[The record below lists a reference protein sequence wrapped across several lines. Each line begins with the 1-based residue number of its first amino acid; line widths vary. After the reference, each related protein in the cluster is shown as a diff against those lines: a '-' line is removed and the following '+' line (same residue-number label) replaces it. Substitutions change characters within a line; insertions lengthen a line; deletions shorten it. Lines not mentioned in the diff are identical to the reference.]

1 MRGGVY
7 GVRCLAGQ
15 RERPGALVRMS
26 IRLSICVSVGAL
38 WELAAYCGSPVGG
51 LCAPVHEKRP
61 RERPPLPVAADGR
74 FAAAHTPVGDD
85 DRGGEGR
92 VCRRAGRREGERK
105 RVDARRN
112 EDKTRV
118 KQRGQR
124 RPGMGM
130 ILHLSFLSSGF
141 PFYSV
146 LSFSLFVHLSA
157 SVFVYMGVCIA
168 VCQYTSDMI
177 TKYNHRRT
185 GERRALCQ

>member
-1 MRGGVY
+1 MERSSIHDIQAANAGLESWNKRGRWEGGGVY

-85 DRGGEGR
+85 DREG
-92 VCRRAGRREGERK
+92 EGER
-105 RVDARRN
+105 VGE
-112 EDKTRV
+112 EDGCV
-118 KQRGQR
+118 G
-124 RPGMGM
+124 G
-130 ILHLSFLSSGF
+130 
-141 PFYSV
+141 
-146 LSFSLFVHLSA
+146 
-157 SVFVYMGVCIA
+157 
-168 VCQYTSDMI
+168 
-177 TKYNHRRT
+177 
-185 GERRALCQ
+185 

>member
-1 MRGGVY
+1 MY

-85 DRGGEGR
+85 DREGEGR
-92 VCRRAGRREGERK
+92 RTAVSADRLERERK

-112 EDKTRV
+112 EDKTGV

-130 ILHLSFLSSGF
+130 ILHLSPSFLSSF
-141 PFYSV
+141 LSLSALF
-146 LSFSLFVHLSA
+146 SFSLCPSLCLCLCVYGCLYRCLSI
-157 SVFVYMGVCIA
+157 Y
-168 VCQYTSDMI
+168 
-177 TKYNHRRT
+177 
-185 GERRALCQ
+185 ERYDHQV

>member
-1 MRGGVY
+1 MNEDGKTNARYARTYEGRAREARYVQAANAGLESCNKKRGRWERGGVY

-85 DRGGEGR
+85 GRGGEGR
-92 VCRRAGRREGERK
+92 VCRRVGRKG
-105 RVDARRN
+105 
-112 EDKTRV
+112 
-118 KQRGQR
+118 RGN
-124 RPGMGM
+124 
-130 ILHLSFLSSGF
+130 
-141 PFYSV
+141 
-146 LSFSLFVHLSA
+146 A
-157 SVFVYMGVCIA
+157 
-168 VCQYTSDMI
+168 
-177 TKYNHRRT
+177 
-185 GERRALCQ
+185 

>member
-1 MRGGVY
+1 MNENGKTNARCARTYWEKKRDGEKLDPRYTSCECRVRIVEQEGEMGEGGGVY

-85 DRGGEGR
+85 DREG
-92 VCRRAGRREGERK
+92 EGER
-105 RVDARRN
+105 VGE
-112 EDKTRV
+112 EDGYV
-118 KQRGQR
+118 G
-124 RPGMGM
+124 G
-130 ILHLSFLSSGF
+130 
-141 PFYSV
+141 
-146 LSFSLFVHLSA
+146 
-157 SVFVYMGVCIA
+157 
-168 VCQYTSDMI
+168 
-177 TKYNHRRT
+177 
-185 GERRALCQ
+185 